1 MLKNEF
7 DLSYIDDF
15 SKETVV
21 YCFYVDEETV
31 SEDEFN
37 TYFLA
42 QSDSIEKPSFTAENV
57 IEFSESQGKIP
68 LTTMEWTKLYKVEL

>member
-21 YCFYVDEETV
+21 YSFYVDEETV

-42 QSDSIEKPSFTAENV
+42 QSDSIEKPSFTAEMLLN
-57 IEFSESQGKIP
+57 FQNH
-68 LTTMEWTKLYKVEL
+68 KVKYH